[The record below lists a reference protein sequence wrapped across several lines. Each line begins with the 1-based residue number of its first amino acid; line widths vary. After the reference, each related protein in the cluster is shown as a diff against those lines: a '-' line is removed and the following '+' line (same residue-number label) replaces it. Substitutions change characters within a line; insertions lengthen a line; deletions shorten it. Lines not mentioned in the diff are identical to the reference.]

1 MLVAIFATLTGQRL
15 MSKEKTKVPRGLLSA
30 FDDVEAD
37 WLTSLVSKTV
47 RFQFLL
53 MYFAAGLY
61 KANEGFMHPRFSCA
75 PVYLMQILEQNL
87 PASVLHHASASFW
100 LDLQTAVAPALI
112 LIVELLVPLLMLIEV
127 RLGCAFGAFFHW
139 MIAITPP
146 PVRDVLCAR

>member
-15 MSKEKTKVPRGLLSA
+15 MSKKKTKVPRGLLSA

-53 MYFAAGLY
+53 MYLAAGLY

-127 RLGCAFGAFFHW
+127 
-139 MIAITPP
+139 
-146 PVRDVLCAR
+146 